1 MSKFEQDLLDRCA
14 DLEKQLAEAREELES
29 LIEFK
34 KWCINNV
41 KPFTTE
47 ERWKDCDMKQKLD
60 ELVLKDE

>member
-1 MSKFEQDLLDRCA
+1 MRMIDIEL
-14 DLEKQLAEAREELES
+14 ELES

-60 ELVLKDE
+60 ELGLKDD